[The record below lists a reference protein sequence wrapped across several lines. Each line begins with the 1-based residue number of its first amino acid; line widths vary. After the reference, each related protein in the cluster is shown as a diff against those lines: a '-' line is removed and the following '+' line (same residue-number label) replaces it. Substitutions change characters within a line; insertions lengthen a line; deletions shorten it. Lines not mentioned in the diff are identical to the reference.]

1 MTAPAG
7 LAVATRPATLQDVP
21 TMLDLMAPFVAS
33 GDLLPR
39 NSQDLE
45 RDMDRY
51 VLAVDGGT
59 VIGTGA
65 LKPYSPQLAEVI
77 AIAVSPLSQGQ
88 GVGRLIVE
96 TLIRR
101 AAYLGFTEVFALTRQ
116 PHFFHRLGFQPAEKS
131 RFPLKVWFD
140 CSRCPRRMN
149 CDEIA
154 VHLPDVAGWSPL
166 A

>member
-1 MTAPAG
+1 VSAPAG
-7 LAVATRPATLQDVP
+7 LAIATRPASPADVP
-21 TMLDLMAPFVAS
+21 DMVELMAPFVAS

-39 NSQDLE
+39 TAQDLE
-45 RDMDRY
+45 RDIDRY
-51 VLAVDGGT
+51 LVALDGGT

-77 AIAVSPLSQGQ
+77 AIAVSPLHQSQ
-88 GVGRLIVE
+88 GVGRLMVE

-101 AAYLGFTEVFALTRQ
+101 AAHLGFSEVFALTRQ
-116 PHFFHRLGFQPAEKS
+116 PRFFHRLGFLPAEKS

-154 VHLPDVAGWSPL
+154 VHLPDVAAWSAP

>member
-1 MTAPAG
+1 MSAPAG
-7 LAVATRPATLQDVP
+7 LAVAIRPATSADVP
-21 TMLDLMAPFVAS
+21 DMVELMAPFVAS

-39 NSQDLE
+39 TARDLE
-45 RDMDRY
+45 RDIDRY
-51 VLAVDGGT
+51 TVAVDGDT

-65 LKPYSPQLAEVI
+65 LKPYSPRLAEVI
-77 AIAVSPLSQGQ
+77 AIAVSPLYQGQ

-96 TLIRR
+96 RVIRR
-101 AAYLGFTEVFALTRQ
+101 AARLGFGEVFALTRQ
-116 PHFFHRLGFQPAEKS
+116 PRFFHRLGFLLAEKS

-154 VHLPDVAGWSPL
+154 VHLPDVASWSPP